1 MRKIVASFAASLDG
15 YIEDAHG
22 GYDWILIDPEI
33 DFEKMFARF
42 DTMFFG
48 RKSYER
54 FHEHA
59 RPGTKCFVF
68 SSTLKDVK
76 PGFELITEDIPSRV
90 DTIRQLEGKDIFVF
104 GGPSLLTSLLDL
116 ELVDEIEVNIVPVLL
131 GQGKPMV
138 EALHQRVS
146 LDLIKHQVFSN
157 GSVTFTYNVRK

>member
-15 YIEDAHG
+15 YIEDAQG

-33 DFEKMFARF
+33 DFEQMFNRF
-42 DTMFFG
+42 DTMLFG

-59 RPGTKCFVF
+59 RPGTKCLVF
-68 SSTLKDVK
+68 SNTLNEVRD
-76 PGFELITEDIPSRV
+76 GFELISGDIRPLMEA
-90 DTIRQLEGKDIFVF
+90 IRQQEGKDIFIF

-116 ELVDEIEVNIVPVLL
+116 NLVDEIEVNIVPVLL

-138 EALHQRVS
+138 EALHERVTLS
-146 LDLIKHQVFSN
+146 LLRQQVFGN
-157 GSVTFTYNVRK
+157 GSVTFTYKVNQ